1 MALLIEETAN
11 QTESQQ
17 LISKV
22 GFKINRGG
30 QNVGRLITCPF
41 DKLHFY
47 LI

>member
-17 LISKV
+17 LTKV
-22 GFKINRGG
+22 GFKINGEG
-30 QNVGRLITCPF
+30 HYIGRLITCPF
-41 DKLHFY
+41 DELHFY